1 MPELETW
8 AMCVRVERELA
19 LRRAERQAR
28 WAAAEP
34 GLGARRWW
42 SRLRRRPTTRV
53 TDTHGA
59 VSVPADRKRQQPAA
73 AGGAER

>member
-1 MPELETW
+1 
-8 AMCVRVERELA
+8 MCVRVERELA

-34 GLGARRWW
+34 GLRARRWW

-59 VSVPADRKRQQPAA
+59 GPVPADRKRQQPAA